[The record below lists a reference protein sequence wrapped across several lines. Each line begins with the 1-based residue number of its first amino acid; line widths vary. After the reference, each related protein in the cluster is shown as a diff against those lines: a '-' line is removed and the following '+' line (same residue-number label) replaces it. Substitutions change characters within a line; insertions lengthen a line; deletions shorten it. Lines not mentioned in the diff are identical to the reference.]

1 VTVSVS
7 GAWAAPPPDPLDE
20 SCFSW
25 WPPPDAAAEVAVV
38 VVVVLVAVGA
48 GVALVLHATKSTPAA
63 TAAMPT
69 LRDARLRIWAVIND
83 NGLSL
88 PRKPTIG
95 QRDSYLP
102 ASGRHQ
108 NRYVELAVSPLS

>member
-1 VTVSVS
+1 MTVSVS
-7 GAWAAPPPDPLDE
+7 EAWAAPPPDPPDE

-48 GVALVLHATKSTPAA
+48 GVALVLHATESTPAA
-63 TAAMPT
+63 TAVMPT

-88 PRKPTIG
+88 PRKVTIG

-102 ASGRHQ
+102 ASDRHQ

>member
-1 VTVSVS
+1 M
-7 GAWAAPPPDPLDE
+7 
-20 SCFSW
+20 
-25 WPPPDAAAEVAVV
+25 
-38 VVVVLVAVGA
+38 
-48 GVALVLHATKSTPAA
+48 
-63 TAAMPT
+63 MPT

-88 PRKPTIG
+88 PRKVTIG

-102 ASGRHQ
+102 ASDRHQ